1 MIKRSTIQLLRIHF
15 SFFLMP
21 VYWFALSQVVRP
33 DKTRALVIFLIIHI
47 LVYPSSNGFNS
58 YMDRDESSIGG
69 VKNPLPPTR
78 QLLWVSLIMDVLAL
92 LSGFF
97 ISTIFVG
104 ATALYI
110 LASRCYSARSV
121 RLKKYPVAGYLTVIV
136 CQGAVIFFMV
146 YHGCHPMLTIHVP
159 VLGMISATLLIGGFY
174 PLTQVYQYES
184 DAKDGVRTISAVL
197 GIRGTFR
204 FCAIMN
210 AIALSVLAVFF
221 LSSLEIKE
229 FALLSTCMLPVLVYF
244 MVWAV
249 QVWRNPTRADF
260 RHTMRMNT
268 IASCCTSIG
277 FILVF
282 LMNYRLTGS

>member
-21 VYWFALSQVVRP
+21 VYWFALSQVVKP
-33 DKTRALVIFLIIHI
+33 DFARALLIFVIIHLLI
-47 LVYPSSNGFNS
+47 YPSSNAFNS
-58 YMDRDESSIGG
+58 YMDRDEGSIGG

-78 QLLWVSLIMDVLAL
+78 QLLWASLIMDALAL
-92 LSGFF
+92 LSGLF
-97 ISTIFVG
+97 ISMAFVG
-104 ATALYI
+104 ASAFYI
-110 LASRCYSARSV
+110 LASRCYSARSI
-121 RLKKYPVAGYLTVIV
+121 RLKKYPVFGYITVII

-146 YHGCHPMLTIHVP
+146 YHGCHPRLTLHVP

-174 PLTQVYQYES
+174 PLTQIYQHVS

-197 GIRGTFR
+197 GIRGTFW

-210 AIALSVLAVFF
+210 VIALSVLAFF
-221 LSSLEIKE
+221 FFSSLEVKE
-229 FALLSTCMLPVLVYF
+229 FVVLSTCMLPVLVYF
-244 MVWAV
+244 IVWAV
-249 QVWRNPTRADF
+249 QVWQNPSRADF

-282 LMNYRLTGS
+282 LMNYRPTAS